1 MMLCCSIISSHER
14 APLGRLAA
22 HKPLS
27 MQVTRKRMA
36 RTARGTWRHAGLLL
50 VAGWQSGWEKSYT
63 AILVMVTEHFTVVL
77 RDVKQ
82 GAEQKRRRKGEA
94 LSSLLVPSQEQQ
106 MINHLLFFDG
116 EIKGKSFSTWDKH
129 ILFYAV
135 YITTWHH
142 KLLQDDLLC
151 YWLTAQYQLPA
162 PILGHPDTTTSLQL
176 CPQTH

>member
-1 MMLCCSIISSHER
+1 
-14 APLGRLAA
+14 
-22 HKPLS
+22 
-27 MQVTRKRMA
+27 
-36 RTARGTWRHAGLLL
+36 
-50 VAGWQSGWEKSYT
+50 
-63 AILVMVTEHFTVVL
+63 MVTEHFTVVL

-151 YWLTAQYQLPA
+151 Y
-162 PILGHPDTTTSLQL
+162 
-176 CPQTH
+176 